1 MMSELMLS
9 NLLSKPVC
17 TGSLLLISDH
27 EDDISVFNVLQ
38 QKYNYTLHLAQEGN
52 LALEKAVE
60 HQPDIILLALD
71 FIHTPANI
79 LIRHLQAKT
88 SVQKIPIIAI
98 VEEGELFDRKKLFKN
113 GCVDYL
119 IRPLL
124 PEEIYA
130 RVNIRIKM
138 QKYLPDD
145 QNPDFVLIDVN
156 KLESVFTSL
165 LSNSLQLE
173 EKVAEHTKELIEL
186 NKVYERFVPREFLD
200 FLKKASIIEVKPG
213 DQVQREMTILFLDIR
228 DFTSLSEKMTPQQ
241 NFNFLNSFLNQIT
254 PVIREHN
261 GFIDKYIGDAVMA
274 LFPHNPEDALKAA
287 IKMCKVTE
295 RHNLKLRALNYP
307 LIKIGIGIHT
317 GRLMLGILGDKERMQ
332 STVISDSV
340 NLASRLEGLSKTYG
354 TSIILSKHTLLR
366 ISNTKNYN
374 FRFVGKIQVKGKN
387 NAISVYEIL
396 DGEKVEM
403 LKLKLKTK
411 QDFEKG
417 LTFYQTKKFA
427 EASVQFNR
435 VLEFNPDDKAT
446 RLYFERCAQLMVHG
460 VPDNWDGVEIMN
472 GK

>member
-1 MMSELMLS
+1 MMTDLALS
-9 NLLSKPVC
+9 DFISKPTC
-17 TGSLLLISDH
+17 TGSVLLISDH
-27 EDDISVFNVLQ
+27 EDDIAIFEELQ
-38 QKYNYTLHLAQEGN
+38 NKYDYTLHFSQEGN
-52 LALEKAVE
+52 IALDKAVE

-98 VEEGELFDRKKLFKN
+98 IEEHEPFDRKKLFKN
-113 GCVDYL
+113 GFADYL
-119 IRPLL
+119 IRPLQV
-124 PEEIYA
+124 EEIYA

-138 QKYLPDD
+138 QKFLPDQ
-145 QNPDFVLIDVN
+145 QNNKYVLIDVE
-156 KLESVFTSL
+156 KLESVFTNL

-173 EKVAEHTKELIEL
+173 EKVAEHTEELLKL

-200 FLKKASIIEVKPG
+200 FLNKTSIIEVKPG
-213 DQVQREMTILFLDIR
+213 DQVQREMSILFMDIR

-241 NFNFLNSFLNQIT
+241 NFNFLNAFLNQIT
-254 PVIREHN
+254 PVIREYN

-287 IKMCKVTE
+287 IKMCKVTM
-295 RHNLKLRALNYP
+295 RHNIKLRALGYP

-340 NLASRLEGLSKTYG
+340 NLASRLEGLSKVYG

-366 ISNTKNYN
+366 ISNLKKYN

-387 NAISVYEIL
+387 NAISVYEVL
-396 DGEKVEM
+396 DGETMET

-411 QDFEKG
+411 RDFERG
-417 LTFYQTKKFA
+417 LSFYQNKKFA

-435 VLEFNPDDKAT
+435 VLEFNPEDKAT

-460 VPDNWDGVEIMN
+460 VPDNWDGIEIMN